1 VLEACQRIPN
11 PYPELAKVIAMG
23 KRVE

>member
-1 VLEACQRIPN
+1 MHEACQRIPS
-11 PYPELAKVIAMG
+11 PYPELAKVIAMS